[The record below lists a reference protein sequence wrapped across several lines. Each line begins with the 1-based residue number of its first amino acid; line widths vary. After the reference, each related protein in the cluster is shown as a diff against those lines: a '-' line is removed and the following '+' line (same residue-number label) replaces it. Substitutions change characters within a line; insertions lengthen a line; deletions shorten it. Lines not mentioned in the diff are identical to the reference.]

1 VATNI
6 RVDGDIYNQTR
17 DFTFDGVVYIL
28 NIRWNDSALIRGA
41 NNSGWMV
48 TLADKD
54 LYQQEG
60 LSENSIILASQK
72 LMHNQN
78 IFENFYYL
86 NIPTGALV
94 AFDTEGNG
102 DKEVTKY
109 NFGEER
115 RYQLK
120 YFSKTE
126 FDELNQELF
135 GVS

>member
-1 VATNI
+1 MATNI

-28 NIRWNDSALIRGA
+28 NIRWNDAALIRGV

-94 AFDTEGNG
+94 AFDTEGND

-109 NFGEER
+109 NFGEGR

-135 GVS
+135 GAS

>member
-1 VATNI
+1 MATNI

-109 NFGEER
+109 NFGEGR

>member
-1 VATNI
+1 MATNI